1 MVRSAHSG
9 ILGHV
14 SVPSL
19 MNLYFTSAQQSG
31 QPSGPNQGTFS
42 SHQASN
48 TKSVSGPGTS
58 ISYTGGLGVGFIHHR
73 RTEDW
78 EGYGRTPATA
88 GYEMSSM
95 TAARNQQYSGAAG
108 FGRSRS
114 TASRDLDVN
123 TASEDQIRYRE
134 LSGLDFAVFQGDF
147 SSQTPYTPQMSLP
160 SENGRINNGYQPT
173 VAFFQAVDDLN
184 YTEHRNSQSYI
195 DRPGPYISDN
205 DASSFNN
212 VQLPVRKGTQLQYPS
227 NPRSSPQVS
236 RSYVSPYSKI
246 QQPSPQSQV
255 VTQSSNMSSYSA
267 GNDLDTFGAVSIM
280 RYEITQQP
288 SQFPHLSDIPS
299 QNTYHQQSSDGPTG
313 LVSSDNS
320 IYNGF
325 DGLPSPQTSTS
336 IHHTVRPSFIYSSRA
351 SPRTDYRRAKSSRTR
366 CIHRER

>member
-42 SHQASN
+42 SHQPSN

-78 EGYGRTPATA
+78 EGYGRMPATA

-108 FGRSRS
+108 FCRSRS
-114 TASRDLDVN
+114 TASRALDVN

-147 SSQTPYTPQMSLP
+147 SSQTPYTPRMSLP
-160 SENGRINNGYQPT
+160 SENGRINNGSQPT

-195 DRPGPYISDN
+195 DRPGPYISAMMLV
-205 DASSFNN
+205 ASTMSNFPSERVPSFS
-212 VQLPVRKGTQLQYPS
+212 TLQILALALKYLEAMCLYT
-227 NPRSSPQVS
+227 PRSNSLVHSLKLSLSP
-236 RSYVSPYSKI
+236 
-246 QQPSPQSQV
+246 
-255 VTQSSNMSSYSA
+255 
-267 GNDLDTFGAVSIM
+267 
-280 RYEITQQP
+280 
-288 SQFPHLSDIPS
+288 
-299 QNTYHQQSSDGPTG
+299 PT
-313 LVSSDNS
+313 
-320 IYNGF
+320 
-325 DGLPSPQTSTS
+325 
-336 IHHTVRPSFIYSSRA
+336 
-351 SPRTDYRRAKSSRTR
+351 
-366 CIHRER
+366 